1 MNKFK
6 VGDILKGNE
15 NNGYAITGE
24 NSVVRVV
31 RIYPDKEKLLVLVI
45 KPSLP
50 TQEADI
56 GNEFYVSSSAF
67 TLVEKDKPAKKPRA
81 SVIPDFT
88 MTELIHM
95 ISDKL
100 GIKPQAFKLQPLG
113 LFRLGTQFESFH
125 QGKYV
130 QHDLS
135 EYFIDE
141 EGTMYSRNNDTYF
154 TKYGKRLTKLSD
166 NSISS
171 SGKIVNSFRD
181 KQGLKVT
188 ISRERIKKMMRGGYL
203 EDVTLMSLED
213 EKVEGIGQLVG

>member
-1 MNKFK
+1 MSKFK
-6 VGDILKGNE
+6 VGDIVTGLSGND
-15 NNGYAITGE
+15 YAVTTKDAILEVTTVHSRSIMEVKVLESKDEYG
-24 NSVVRVV
+24 SKRVGRTYDV
-31 RIYPDKEKLLVLVI
+31 ESDRFKLV
-45 KPSLP
+45 K
-50 TQEADI
+50 Q
-56 GNEFYVSSSAF
+56 
-67 TLVEKDKPAKKPRA
+67 AKKPLA
-81 SVIPDFT
+81 SVIPDYT

-113 LFRLGTQFESFH
+113 LFRLGTQFGSVH
-125 QGKYV
+125 QGEFV

-166 NSISS
+166 NSINA

-181 KQGLKVT
+181 KRGLKVT
-188 ISRERIKKMMRGGYL
+188 ISRERIKRMMRDWQL